1 MKDDICNYGMTEMP
15 DWFKAEIEKKG
26 KARRAE
32 MIELADLLDKA
43 LHREKCVNRVLALD
57 EVKELGKSCDEIVYI
72 ENDMYDGWY
81 EPKTPEGIN
90 YSYIQF
96 YAPGEEGDR
105 SLPEQTYGT
114 DWRCWKYKP
123 TEEERSGTPWKK

>member
-32 MIELADLLDKA
+32 MIELADLLDRA

-81 EPKTPEGIN
+81 EPKTHEGIN
-90 YSYIQF
+90 YIQF